1 MLAKFGK
8 FWYHIVMS
16 MTRRE
21 RLMTVLAGQ
30 TPDRVPIN
38 LYELNDNG
46 QNPWNMTE
54 PSYKKLMD
62 VILTKTEWMPFWGP
76 GVKSATYK
84 PTIVKNYD
92 EGEFHV
98 TVQTIP
104 TPLGDLTTTTKYR
117 DDIMTTWTTEPLL
130 KNVEDVKK
138 YLSLPSEIESV
149 DASSHKVLDAY
160 IGDRGVTLCDT
171 PDPIC
176 ALASLFEMGEFTM
189 FVLEEPELARE
200 ICEREFKR
208 IMHILDESLKQGSG
222 PIYRIYGPEYATPP
236 YLPPRAFREFVF
248 PYIKEMAALMHSNG
262 VYCRVHSH
270 GNIAQVLDMIVE
282 AGVDAIDPAEDR
294 PDGDISM
301 REIKEKYPNLVVF
314 GNMQLK
320 YLEQESESEI
330 ADRVKYMMDEAKEGG
345 HYVLLPT
352 AAPINIPLASV
363 TERNY
368 ITMIETALEEGKY

>member
-1 MLAKFGK
+1 
-8 FWYHIVMS
+8 
-16 MTRRE
+16 
-21 RLMTVLAGQ
+21 MTVLAGKV
-30 TPDRVPIN
+30 PDRVPIN

-46 QNPWNMTE
+46 QNPWNMAE

-76 GVKSATYK
+76 SVKSATYK
-84 PTIVKNYD
+84 PTSAKKYD
-92 EGEFHV
+92 AGAFHV
-98 TVQTIP
+98 TELTIP
-104 TPLGDLTTTTKYR
+104 TPLGDLTTTTKYC
-117 DDIMTTWTTEPLL
+117 DNIMTTWTTEPLI
-130 KNVEDVKK
+130 KSIDDVKK
-138 YLSLPSEIESV
+138 YLSLPSDIESV
-149 DASSHKVLDAY
+149 DASSHKTLNDY
-160 IGDRGVTLCDT
+160 IGDRGVPLCDT

-189 FVLEEPELARE
+189 FVLEEPELAHE
-200 ICEREFKR
+200 ICEREFAKIMR
-208 IMHILDESLKQGSG
+208 ILGDSLDQGAG

-248 PYIKEMAALMHSNG
+248 PYIKEMATLMHSHG

-270 GNIAQVLDMIVE
+270 GNIAQVLDMIIE

-301 REIKEKYPNLVVF
+301 REIKEKHPNLVIF

-320 YLEQESESEI
+320 YLEQESEEEI
-330 ADRVKYMMDEAKEGG
+330 ADRVKRMMDEAKAGG

-368 ITMIETALEEGKY
+368 IKMIETALEAGKY